1 VAEGDLKPVD
11 QPELPRGT
19 RWAAGRPYASLLVC
33 VGLIAVQV
41 ATWGPLFVL
50 GVRYH
55 QNERVTALLQV
66 PMIIWFFLPLGAF
79 YGIHVGMV
87 RQQAPGGRVMRAVGI
102 AANAV
107 YLLLAILIWIAV
119 FSGRLSV

>member
-1 VAEGDLKPVD
+1 MD
-11 QPELPRGT
+11 QPEPPRGA

-41 ATWGPLFVL
+41 ITWGPLFLL
-50 GVRYH
+50 GVKYH
-55 QNERVTALLQV
+55 RNERVTALLQV
-66 PMIIWFFLPLGAF
+66 PVTIWFFLPLGAF

-87 RQQAPGGRVMRAVGI
+87 GQQAPGGGVMRAAGI
-102 AANAV
+102 VANAV
-107 YLLLAILIWIAV
+107 YLLFAILIWIAV

>member
-1 VAEGDLKPVD
+1 VADGDLKAVD
-11 QPELPRGT
+11 GPAPPRGA

-33 VGLIAVQV
+33 VGLIAIQV
-41 ATWGPLFVL
+41 TTWGPLFVL
-50 GVRYH
+50 GVKYH

-87 RQQAPGGRVMRAVGI
+87 RQQAPGGVMRAAGI
-102 AANAV
+102 VANAV
-107 YLLLAILIWIAV
+107 YLLFAMLVWIAV